1 MGNLIYYCFAA
12 LDIKDNFKTYPFES
26 SLLGSRLFTRLRLL
40 DAPAV
45 LFLWEICPRHAS
57 YQWMLSCW
65 SLLHIFQRWLAAI
78 KWQQARGFVTFQDSS
93 TLQYRVIADGRTSSN
108 MSHHQSMILT
118 ALTAYASTFTQLWA
132 DPVLVHNNLIWT
144 SPSPAHLFH

>member
-1 MGNLIYYCFAA
+1 VRNFIYYCFAA
-12 LDIKDNFKTYPFES
+12 LNIKENFKTCPFKS
-26 SLLGSRLFTRLRLL
+26 SLLGSRLFTWLGLL

-45 LFLWEICPRHAS
+45 LFLWGRSPKDAS

-65 SLLHIFQRWLAAI
+65 SLPHIFQRWLAAI
-78 KWQQARGFVTFQDSS
+78 KWQHTRGFVTVQDSS
-93 TLQYRVIADGRTSSN
+93 TLQYRVIPDGRTSSN